1 MRGYFSYYLKLYI
14 KAKSCSLKLQ
24 KEKEREF
31 LISCEDLSTQNKR
44 TKLTNFIRNLD
55 LRLVKF
61 IYMYIAIIFRHKE
74 CGNEELD
81 NLAHTYQ
88 FGATFTLSFELQ
100 KSKIFCAAFL
110 YLEYEGKLGFF

>member
-1 MRGYFSYYLKLYI
+1 MREYFSCHLKLYI

-24 KEKEREF
+24 RQKEREF
-31 LISCEDLSTQNKR
+31 LISCEDLSTQNKS
-44 TKLTNFIRNLD
+44 TKLTNVIRNLD

-88 FGATFTLSFELQ
+88 IGATFTLSFELKNQ
-100 KSKIFCAAFL
+100 KYFALHSSI
-110 YLEYEGKLGFF
+110 